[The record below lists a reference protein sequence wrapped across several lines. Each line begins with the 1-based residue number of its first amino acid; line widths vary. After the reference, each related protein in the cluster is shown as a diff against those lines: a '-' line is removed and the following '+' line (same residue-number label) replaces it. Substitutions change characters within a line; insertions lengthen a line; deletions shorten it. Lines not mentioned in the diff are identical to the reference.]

1 MVRIKHRYLVLNILF
16 PEPPKASTSDAYTLQ
31 THNPIPTSFKPV
43 DLLTLI
49 RSSVAELFGDYGVG
63 SIASGLK
70 ITYLSPA
77 TGTAIVRCPR
87 NGFRMVW
94 ASLSFVKV
102 LRTKEAGRGRD
113 GGTDCV
119 IRVVRVSGT
128 IRKAEEEVVRRA
140 RRDIVRMK
148 EVDGERGSHV
158 EKLLGS
164 CGHAAAGDG
173 DEDEAGIEDLSVDED
188 EMDEDSG

>member
-16 PEPPKASTSDAYTLQ
+16 PESSTTPTSNAYTLQ
-31 THNPIPTSFKPV
+31 THNPIPASFKAF
-43 DLLTLI
+43 DLLNLI
-49 RSSVAELFGDYGVG
+49 RTSVAELFGDYGVG

-87 NGFRMVW
+87 SGFRMVW
-94 ASLSFVKV
+94 AGLTFVKV
-102 LRTKEAGRGRD
+102 LRTKERGRGRNA
-113 GGTDCV
+113 GGEIACV
-119 IRVVRVSGT
+119 VRVVRVSGT

-148 EVDGERGSHV
+148 EIEGNGGVQI

-164 CGHAAAGDG
+164 GTQGLDEN
-173 DEDEAGIEDLSVDED
+173 EDEGGIEDCSSED
-188 EMDEDSG
+188 DDMDDDSD